1 MQSLKNK
8 NILRLRKTIGEV
20 STAAREN
27 SYEISTAA
35 RENPYEANTKS
46 ELSRKLRESWMLRI
60 K

>member
-1 MQSLKNK
+1 MQSLKKK

-46 ELSRKLRESWMLRI
+46 ELSRKLRES
-60 K
+60 